1 MIRFLIDEN
10 LSPRLVEVAAGF
22 GHAAFHVVHRGWAA
36 MEDAQ
41 VFRRAREE
49 DLTLVTNN
57 WQDFEGML
65 RREEIHCGVVV
76 ILPAVRRDRQIE
88 LFRAALEAIRDHE
101 LDMLNTVVAVDESAR
116 VTRYL
121 LPELV

>member
-10 LSPRLVEVAAGF
+10 LSPRLVEVAADF
-22 GHAAFHVVHRGWAA
+22 GHAAFHVVHRGWAG
-36 MEDAQ
+36 MEDPR
-41 VFRRAREE
+41 VFQRARDE

-57 WQDFEGML
+57 WQDFEGLL

-76 ILPAVRRDRQIE
+76 VLPAVRRERQVE

-101 LDMLNTVVAVDESAR
+101 FDMVNTVLAVDGAAR

-121 LPELV
+121 LPEFA